1 MKAGARA
8 TGRCRFSTR
17 FRSGSTAKATWIFSD
32 VSSRRALCGSL
43 GSACWSAG
51 LCQRSAA
58 DGYWDYEKE
67 GPGEFAPAIV
77 PRDDGG
83 PAPATV
89 SENFPGLALL
99 GAAIRK
105 LPADVPVVLFV
116 PPVYHTMLPAAGSL
130 AAAEEAACK
139 SALKKLVAGGRART
153 SSISASTMR

>member
-8 TGRCRFSTR
+8 TGRCQFSTR

-32 VSSRRALCGSL
+32 VLLDARFAARLAAPAGRR
-43 GSACWSAG
+43 G